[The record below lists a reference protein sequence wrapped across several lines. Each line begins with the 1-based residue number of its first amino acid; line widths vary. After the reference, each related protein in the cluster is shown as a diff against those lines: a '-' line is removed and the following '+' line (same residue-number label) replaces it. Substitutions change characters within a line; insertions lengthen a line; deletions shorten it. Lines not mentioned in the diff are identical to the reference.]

1 MNDEKQSSQSLT
13 SDQLGGVFRK
23 LADEYATE
31 GARANEET
39 WAKICDRGV
48 GGGAERLAPPTG
60 VWGRRPVVWGLAA
73 AVACGLAVIGVRSG
87 AFGGGADEAFFYA
100 VDGARASFAGVDQE
114 EGELIASGDKPLL
127 VEFSDE
133 TQVKLEPFSTLRVSS
148 SAKVKEVTARLSQGR
163 AQFQAGYE
171 SSAKFTLQ
179 AGVYTLRPVGA
190 TFSFGYLPKEG
201 QLDVKSKAGI
211 VLVTDESGKQY
222 RVEGGGTLRLPE
234 GAVRVETVKEAS
246 GESADSSG
254 GVKPSGASP
263 STETLPSGIPSTATP
278 AAGTTPLSFKQL
290 AAEGKFAEVVAEAKR
305 QGLSRVLATGSAS
318 ELQELGQAA
327 RYTGD
332 LALAAQTWNQMTS
345 RFSGPSAQNARF
357 FLGRLAEQ
365 RGDLGQALMSYDA
378 YLKSGTGG
386 VYTAEALGRKLSI
399 VSKSY
404 GAEKARPIAEEY
416 LRRFPKGPYAKTARE
431 LAGGE

>member
-1 MNDEKQSSQSLT
+1 MNNEKQSSQGLT

-23 LADEYATE
+23 LASEYAEE

-39 WAKICDRGV
+39 WAKICERGV
-48 GGGAERLAPPTG
+48 GGGALPLAEAQG
-60 VWGRRPVVWGLAA
+60 ISMRRALVWSLSAA
-73 AVACGLAVIGVRSG
+73 AACGLAVFGVQSG
-87 AFGGGADEAFFYA
+87 VFGGEAEEPFGYA
-100 VDGARASFAGVDQE
+100 VDGARASSAESEKD
-114 EGELIASGDKPLL
+114 EGELIASEDKPLL

-133 TQVKLEPFSTLRVSS
+133 TQVKLEPFSTLRVST
-148 SAKVKEVTARLSQGR
+148 SASVKEVTARLSQGR
-163 AQFQAGYE
+163 AEFQAGEE
-171 SSAKFTLQ
+171 SPAKFTLQ
-179 AGVYTLRPVGA
+179 AGIYTLRPLGA

-201 QLDVKSKAGI
+201 QLDVNSKAGV
-211 VLVTDESGKQY
+211 VLVTDDEGKEY
-222 RVEGGGTLRLPE
+222 RVEGGDVLRLPE

-246 GESADSSG
+246 AEVTGDGVGEQVSKA
-254 GVKPSGASP
+254 P
-263 STETLPSGIPSTATP
+263 LP
-278 AAGTTPLSFKQL
+278 AAASTVSFKQL

-305 QGLSRVLATGSAS
+305 QGVSRVLSTASAS

-332 LALAAQTWNQMTS
+332 LALAAQTWNHMTS

-365 RGDLGQALMSYDA
+365 RGDLGQALQNYDA
-378 YLKSGTGG
+378 YLSGGSGG

-399 VSKSY
+399 VNKSY
-404 GAEKARPIAEEY
+404 GANKARPIAEEY
-416 LRRFPKGPYAKTARE
+416 LRRFPQGPYAKTARE